1 MAHVV
6 AEVQKQALRNKFR
19 LDDYFRDFDQLN
31 HKYINKNRFER
42 ALSIAKVQ
50 LTRKQLD
57 DLEEMFDAGDGN
69 VDYATFCDQV
79 NEVYSVKG
87 LELSP
92 TKQVRLALAGTNPR
106 PYGLVLT
113 DDEASS
119 AARHHAQRDER
130 LSVIAASSSRTSS
143 GTLTRTTP
151 ASSAKAVSTA
161 RCKQRCQRTSPS
173 RKARYWRRSTPM
185 ARPCAKQS
193 FLSRRREHTKLS
205 ATQSPPQRRPS
216 ATQAQSCSRATTV
229 RLGYCRRA
237 GGKTMATLYCSVLS
251 ELFLNARFGCAC
263 SSMTLIRCA
272 KVLLSDQSSRR
283 ACTCASQ
290 ASLPR
295 LKWIAWRTSTPSR
308 AQMISLTTVRCA
320 RSLILHL
327 RPKI

>member
-79 NEVYSVKG
+79 NMVYSVKG

-113 DDEASS
+113 DDEAAQLPSIMLNV
-119 AARHHAQRDER
+119 RKAQRDR
-130 LSVIAASSSRTSS
+130 GVILKNFFRDFDKNNTGFVSESRFHRALQTALPKDVPIDESQI
-143 GTLTRTTP
+143 L
-151 ASSAKAVSTA
+151 AKKYSDGESI
-161 RCKQRCQRTSPS
+161 CY
-173 RKARYWRRSTPM
+173 KA
-185 ARPCAKQS
+185 
-193 FLSRRREHTKLS
+193 F
-205 ATQSPPQRRPS
+205 
-216 ATQAQSCSRATTV
+216 
-229 RLGYCRRA
+229 CRDA
-237 GGKTMATLYCSVLS
+237 GLV
-251 ELFLNARFGCAC
+251 
-263 SSMTLIRCA
+263 
-272 KVLLSDQSSRR
+272 
-283 ACTCASQ
+283 
-290 ASLPR
+290 
-295 LKWIAWRTSTPSR
+295 
-308 AQMISLTTVRCA
+308 
-320 RSLILHL
+320 H
-327 RPKI
+327 